1 MSIKRARPS
10 LLEIDPV
17 VFLYPLA
24 SLGVILGVTLYW
36 RWRRGFRLILIPLT
50 LGAYFLAIGL
60 KVVVQDL
67 TAVQAAEAFGSIS
80 AGFGLYLG
88 LQTVFF
94 EVGLAY
100 VFALVGARKLRLT
113 TSDGVPFGLGL
124 AFWENGVL
132 LGLYPL
138 IQLVIIYVALLGNSS
153 AAASTYFSVVTSH
166 PDYFSAPAQLLPSIF
181 YTGLVERA
189 SSLLAHTAWGMLA
202 VWAAV
207 TRRKAYLALALPMGL
222 IDALVPLASL
232 TSVESFEAG
241 VFILGAACLLAAV
254 LVTRPRKGANSV
266 QGVSPGSQPAD

>member
-1 MSIKRARPS
+1 M
-10 LLEIDPV
+10 EIDPV
-17 VFLYPLA
+17 IFLYPLA
-24 SLGVILGVTLYW
+24 SLGITLGVVLFW

-60 KVVVQDL
+60 KVVVQEL
-67 TAVQAAEAFGSIS
+67 TAVQAADFFGPIS

-100 VFALVGARKLRLT
+100 IFALVGARKLRLA
-113 TSDGVPFGLGL
+113 TSDGVSFGLGL

-132 LGLYPL
+132 LGAYPL

-166 PDYFSAPAQLLPSIF
+166 PDYFCAPAQLLPSVL
-181 YTGLVERA
+181 YYGVVERTA
-189 SSLLAHTAWGMLA
+189 SLMAHSAWGMLA

-222 IDALVPLASL
+222 IDALVPFASL
-232 TSVESFEAG
+232 TSVESSEAG

-254 LVTRPRKGANSV
+254 LVTRPRTGANRV
-266 QGVSPGSQPAD
+266 QAASPGARTAD

>member
-1 MSIKRARPS
+1 MI
-10 LLEIDPV
+10 
-17 VFLYPLA
+17 FLYPLA
-24 SLGVILGVTLYW
+24 SLGITLGVALYW
-36 RWRRGFRLILIPLT
+36 WRRRGFRPVVIPLT

-60 KVVVQDL
+60 KVLVQDL
-67 TAVQAAEAFGSIS
+67 TAAQAAVTFGPVS

-88 LQTVFF
+88 LQTVLF

-132 LGLYPL
+132 LGAYPL
-138 IQLVIIYVALLGNSS
+138 IQLILIYVALLGNSS

-166 PDYFSAPAQLLPSIF
+166 PDYFSAPAQLLPSVF
-181 YTGLVERA
+181 YAGVVERT
-189 SSLLAHTAWGMLA
+189 SSLMAHTAWGMLA
-202 VWAAV
+202 VCAAV

-232 TSVESFEAG
+232 TSVGSFEAG
-241 VFILGAACLLAAV
+241 VFILGVACLLAAV
-254 LVTRPRKGANSV
+254 LVTRPGKGVDSD
-266 QGVSPGSQPAD
+266 QGASPGTQPAD